1 MVVVSAS
8 VGGGKG
14 RDAKRAK
21 ALAVKKQQMEARIQ
35 EKVESWFQ
43 KFDADGNNALDKE
56 ELRSLLTHLHPEKLA
71 DDAALEN
78 LMLMAGGASSIIP
91 HGQQSISKEQ
101 CMKVRPRQLTDLRP
115 PQAGR
120 APHTRLRSRRRP
132 YKSTTATSRTGYS
145 STNSSASSIKTVRR
159 KTFPDSLLACRAL
172 TRGAEVCPDHGST
185 DRTLVRSRAGSGTLE
200 QSELLTVLEAFAPN
214 DVAPTQGAARLH
226 LPPPHPHAASR
237 ATPTARRRVP
247 PPPPEPTDSPP
258 YPSPLLP
265 HAPTHPRTHVVFG
278 ASHPPAAPTSVS
290 HPSTL
295 ALAADVDFVLSHCDT
310 DGDGSINR
318 NELLPMLAEW
328 KVPLRPHWP

>member
-1 MVVVSAS
+1 MKGFLAVGVVLCGSAAMVVVSAS

-226 LPPPHPHAASR
+226 LPPPTRTLP
-237 ATPTARRRVP
+237 PVRRRLPVAVYLPHRQSPLTLPPIP
-247 PPPPEPTDSPP
+247 PPSSLTHRRT
-258 YPSPLLP
+258 
-265 HAPTHPRTHVVFG
+265 HAPTLY
-278 ASHPPAAPTSVS
+278 SV
-290 HPSTL
+290 PLT
-295 ALAADVDFVLSHCDT
+295 
-310 DGDGSINR
+310 R
-318 NELLPMLAEW
+318 
-328 KVPLRPHWP
+328 PLRPPACRIPPHLPWQPT